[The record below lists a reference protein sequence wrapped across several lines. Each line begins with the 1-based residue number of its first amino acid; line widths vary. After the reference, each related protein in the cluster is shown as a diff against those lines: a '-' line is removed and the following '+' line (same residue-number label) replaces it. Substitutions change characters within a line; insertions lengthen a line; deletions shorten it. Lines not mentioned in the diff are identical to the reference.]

1 MFNLKNKKSR
11 ICLFGLLISL
21 SVLLVVF
28 IASDGI
34 TGDKDFSEYTHDD
47 WKIAIVPLCIM
58 IASEA
63 STLVFVLIIT
73 VPMLFVYPAL
83 VDYVT
88 NKKFSDI
95 DKETDYLVFDHNEL
109 KRACCRNGNDNG
121 VWISV
126 REYDLKKKAWIILE
140 EGRYVDNVYAL
151 ERILQEDYG
160 FDRVKIFTQ

>member
-1 MFNLKNKKSR
+1 
-11 ICLFGLLISL
+11 
-21 SVLLVVF
+21 
-28 IASDGI
+28 
-34 TGDKDFSEYTHDD
+34 
-47 WKIAIVPLCIM
+47 M